1 LAVSPGRSACRRLW
15 RRSCHVGCRPF
26 GGVSPA
32 AAVAELRRVLE
43 RLGVPQADTYGTHAL
58 RRGHAQDLLEK
69 GACLGEIL
77 RAGEWRCGWLR
88 VARSVAML
96 GVLARSAAFME
107 YVDHD
112 SLEAGVVLEAHLDGS
127 GSD

>member
-1 LAVSPGRSACRRLW
+1 M
-15 RRSCHVGCRPF
+15 GCRPF